1 MRSIVLNIR
10 SSPGRIRFVI
20 AGLVFLLAGC
30 GAAETPTS
38 PVISPSPTSSLPPT
52 NSPSPTNSPVPT
64 SSPSP
69 TSNAVV
75 SPTTNSS
82 PPITGPST
90 DVLVARAREQVARY
104 LNIAPEAVTL
114 QSATPQ
120 EWSTGALGCPVP
132 GQVYTQ
138 VITPGYLL
146 IFTANN
152 QRYEVHTN
160 DRSDTLILCLNG
172 SPTRLTSTP

>member
-1 MRSIVLNIR
+1 MQTIVATAGRSTR
-10 SSPGRIRFVI
+10 HSWFVMVWL
-20 AGLVFLLAGC
+20 GFLLVGC
-30 GAAETPTS
+30 GAAETPAA
-38 PVISPSPTSSLPPT
+38 PTSNAAPT
-52 NSPSPTNSPVPT
+52 SSPSPTNSPRAT

-69 TSNAVV
+69 TSHSGS
-75 SPTTNSS
+75 SPTTNPT
-82 PPITGPST
+82 PPIIGQPS
-90 DVLVARAREQVARY
+90 DALVMRAREQVARY
-104 LNIAPEAVTL
+104 LNIAPEAVTR

-132 GQVYTQ
+132 GQMYTQ

-152 QRYEVHTN
+152 QRYEIHTN

-172 SPTRLTSTP
+172 KPTRLNSTP